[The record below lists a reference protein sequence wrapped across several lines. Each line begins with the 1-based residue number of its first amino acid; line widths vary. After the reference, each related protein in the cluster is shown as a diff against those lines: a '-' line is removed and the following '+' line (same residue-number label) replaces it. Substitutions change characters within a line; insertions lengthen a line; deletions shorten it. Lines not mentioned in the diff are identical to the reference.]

1 MAKRAKGTGTLRKRA
16 DGRWEGRLYLGKDEN
31 GKNQYKTVTS
41 KKKSECQN
49 KLDMM
54 IAQNEKQKRNEE
66 CRYGDCVNP
75 TVEEWN
81 EIYIEDFCTGYLKP
95 KTISGYKSIIKNYIN
110 PYLGKYHLRDLSKLI
125 CQQYIMDVYENGR
138 VNQKRAS
145 DIAQGLS
152 SRTVKDIKI
161 VLHASLEKAVD
172 EGIIDK
178 NPTNKLNMPK
188 DRVKGMTTLTKEQ
201 SNRLLEEAFNSG
213 CFEFYYLELT
223 TGLRLGEILALEWDD
238 LDVKNK
244 TLSISKQVQRI
255 KGEGM
260 VLETPKTKNSIR
272 TIALSSNCVMVLA
285 RLKLQ
290 QAKGT
295 TLMFPSPLTGT
306 YRDSNSVTRRFKRML
321 RRAGLPQEV
330 RFHDLRHTC
339 ATIGLEEKIEVKAL
353 SSMLGHS
360 DVAFTMNTYV
370 HATKKLKTTAADKME
385 AAFQIGYSSVMNAEC
400 QLKDA

>member
-81 EIYIEDFCTGYLKP
+81 KIYIEDFCTGYLKP
-95 KTISGYKSIIKNYIN
+95 KTISGYKSLIKNYIN

-138 VNQKRAS
+138 VNQKRVS

-238 LDVKNK
+238 LDIKNK

-272 TIALSSNCVMVLA
+272 TIALSSNCVTVLA

-370 HATKKLKTTAADKME
+370 HATKKLKTTVADKME

>member
-1 MAKRAKGTGTLRKRA
+1 M
-16 DGRWEGRLYLGKDEN
+16 
-31 GKNQYKTVTS
+31 
-41 KKKSECQN
+41 
-49 KLDMM
+49 
-54 IAQNEKQKRNEE
+54 
-66 CRYGDCVNP
+66 
-75 TVEEWN
+75 
-81 EIYIEDFCTGYLKP
+81 
-95 KTISGYKSIIKNYIN
+95 
-110 PYLGKYHLRDLSKLI
+110 GKYHLRDLSKLI
-125 CQQYIMDVYENGR
+125 CQQYIMDIYENGR
-138 VNQKRAS
+138 INQKRTS

-161 VLHASLEKAVD
+161 ILHASLEKAVE

-178 NPTNKLNMPK
+178 NPTDKLNMPK

-223 TGLRLGEILALEWDD
+223 TGLRLGEILALEWED

-244 TLSISKQVQRI
+244 TLSITKQVQRI
-255 KGEGM
+255 DGT
-260 VLETPKTKNSIR
+260 LQAETPKTKNSIR
-272 TIALSSNCVMVLA
+272 TIAISSDCATALA
-285 RLKLQ
+285 KLKMR

-295 TLMFPSPLTGT
+295 TLMFPSPETGT
-306 YRDSNSVTRRFKRML
+306 YRDQNAVTRKFKRML

-339 ATIGLEEKIEVKAL
+339 ATIALEEGVEIKAL

-370 HATKKLKTTAADKME
+370 HATKKIKTSAADKME
-385 AAFQIGYSSVMNAEC
+385 AAFQIGYSSVMNVEYQQKEA
-400 QLKDA
+400 